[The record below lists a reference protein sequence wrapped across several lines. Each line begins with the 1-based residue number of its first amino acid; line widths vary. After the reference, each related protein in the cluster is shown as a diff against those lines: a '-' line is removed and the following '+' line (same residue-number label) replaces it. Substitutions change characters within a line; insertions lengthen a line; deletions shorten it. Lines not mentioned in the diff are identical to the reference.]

1 MLRESRMNCLGN
13 DYVLS
18 STCSAIIFAMSGHCH
33 DYFLQAVRQ
42 YGPISCLIIPM
53 SIIYLKTIET
63 SLQDAEF
70 KISYLFYSI
79 R

>member
-1 MLRESRMNCLGN
+1 MNCLGN

-18 STCSAIIFAMSGHCH
+18 STCSAIIFAMSH
-33 DYFLQAVRQ
+33 DYFLQAVGQ
-42 YGPISCLIIPM
+42 YGPISCLVDPM
-53 SIIYLKTIET
+53 SMIYLKTIET

-70 KISYLFYSI
+70 KISYLCYDI